1 MSLLWMA
8 AGDQP
13 ALQAAFDLDS
23 SDFPTIVFINRP
35 KMVYATHIG
44 AQAARPSAGT
54 GKGAGERPPLLWH
67 KELPAVRTVERWDG
81 KEHKDWESR
90 NFAAEAAAESRR
102 RDPASDAAGDEV
114 PGNEPP
120 AAELH

>member
-44 AQAARPSAGT
+44 AFS
-54 GKGAGERPPLLWH
+54 
-67 KELPAVRTVERWDG
+67 
-81 KEHKDWESR
+81 
-90 NFAAEAAAESRR
+90 
-102 RDPASDAAGDEV
+102 
-114 PGNEPP
+114 P
-120 AAELH
+120 AALSKTLRAAQTGGATLR